1 MLLPVFKPYIRR
13 ADMDSVLSCLISDEI
28 GPGSVSD
35 ELTSELCHYLNLD
48 SGVLVRDYYRAIA
61 LVLQLLEL
69 KSGSRII
76 LSPLSPGVYVDVF
89 REKGII
95 PLFSDVDAHT
105 ALMNR
110 KSIEKHIEQGAD
122 ALLLFCP
129 LGSVEDMEYYQSL
142 NIPLIEDI
150 SENFGASFKGGKC
163 GSFSRIT
170 LFSMEPDKVLT
181 CGGGAAI
188 FSADPHIAEQIVA
201 LRKTYGNEIFLPD
214 INAALA
220 IIQLRNIEENI
231 QKRKRI
237 ADIFLSSLNKT
248 EHKSLMTVE
257 GGENVHFSFPLMLKN
272 GMKEA
277 KSYVM
282 KKNIEPRRAFTRT
295 ALEISG
301 IDSAICPVASG
312 LILRTLLLP
321 LYPSLG
327 KKNVEMISKVIST
340 LP

>member
-1 MLLPVFKPYIRR
+1 
-13 ADMDSVLSCLISDEI
+13 MDSVLSCLISDEL
-28 GPGSVSD
+28 GPGPIAQD
-35 ELTSELCHYLNLD
+35 LTSELSNYLNLEN
-48 SGVLVRDYYRAIA
+48 GVLLRDYYRAVS
-61 LVLQLLEL
+61 LVLEVLEL

-76 LSPLSPGVYVDVF
+76 LSPLSPGVYIDVF

-95 PLFSDVDAHT
+95 PLFADVDSHT

-110 KSIEKHIEQGAD
+110 ANIEKYIEQGAD

-129 LGSVEDMEYYQSL
+129 LGSVEDMNYYQSL

-150 SENFGASFKGGKC
+150 SENFGAAFNGAKC
-163 GSFSRIT
+163 GSFSKLT

-181 CGGGAAI
+181 CGGGAAV
-188 FSADPHIAEQIVA
+188 FSGDSYLSQQIEA
-201 LRKTYGNEIFLPD
+201 LKSSYGNEIFLPD

-220 IIQLRNIEENI
+220 IVQLKNIEENL
-231 QKRKRI
+231 QKRERI
-237 ADIFLSSLNKT
+237 AEIYQSSLNKT
-248 EHKSLMTVE
+248 DHKTLSIVD
-257 GGENVHFSFPLMLKN
+257 GGENVYFSFPLMLKS

-277 KSYVM
+277 KSYIM
-282 KKNIEPRRAFTRT
+282 KKNIEPRRAFLRT

-301 IDSAICPVASG
+301 NDSALCPVASG
-312 LILRTLLLP
+312 LILRTLLMP

>member
-1 MLLPVFKPYIRR
+1 
-13 ADMDSVLSCLISDEI
+13 MDSVLSCLISDQI
-28 GPGSVSD
+28 GPGPVAD
-35 ELTSELCHYLNLD
+35 ELTSELCNYLNLE
-48 SGVLVRDYYRAIA
+48 SGLLIRDYYRAVA
-61 LVLQLLEL
+61 LVLELLEL

-76 LSPLSPGVYVDVF
+76 LSPLSPGVYIDIF
-89 REKGII
+89 HEKGII
-95 PLFSDVDAHT
+95 PLFADVDSHT

-110 KSIEKHIEQGAD
+110 ENVEKHIEQGAD
-122 ALLLFCP
+122 AVLLFCP

-142 NIPLIEDI
+142 NVPVIEDI
-150 SENFGASFKGGKC
+150 SENFGASFKGSKC
-163 GSFSRIT
+163 GSFSTIT
-170 LFSMEPDKVLT
+170 IFSMEPDKVLT
-181 CGGGAAI
+181 CGGGAAV
-188 FSADPHIAEQIVA
+188 FTADSYISQQMDS
-201 LRKTYGNEIFLPD
+201 LRKSYGDEIFLAD

-220 IIQLRNIEENI
+220 IVQLKNIEENF
-231 QKRKRI
+231 QKRERI

-248 EHKSLMTVE
+248 EHKTLTIVE
-257 GGENVHFSFPLMLKN
+257 GGENVHFSFPIMLKS

-277 KSYVM
+277 KTYLM
-282 KKNIEPRRAFTRT
+282 KKNIEPQRAFVRT

-301 IDSAICPVASG
+301 NDSGICPVASG